1 LKILELILFILD
13 KHVIKKER
21 GHTINTKF
29 QKKKEKLTTKGK
41 GIDIQFPPPL
51 YKICE
56 KHAKYFKF
64 EVQVCN
70 RQKAPLQVNG

>member
-1 LKILELILFILD
+1 MWAYNKCKIS
-13 KHVIKKER
+13 
-21 GHTINTKF
+21 
-29 QKKKEKLTTKGK
+29 KEKGK
-41 GIDIQFPPPL
+41 SYESIDIQFPLPF